1 MLLGNLT
8 VKKKRKTERNTPLIP
23 PQLPVRKREPNK
35 EETTDPLKNGTR
47 VFPLAAIPQGRVFWF
62 TEA

>member
-1 MLLGNLT
+1 LLSNPT

-23 PQLPVRKREPNK
+23 PGFHLRKREPKK
-35 EETTDPLKNGTR
+35 EETTGTLGNGTR